1 MAVAGD
7 LNGQFAEVA
16 LEGLPAL
23 AVAGVASGI
32 GHRLVAFMAQVLSQL
47 SVQGS
52 LDQQLGQL
60 LEQTV
65 LADEVFGLLVVG
77 QQARQQFF
85 GYVVFLGA
93 HCAYGQAGLRRRLIV
108 RLHKILH
115 TLGLA
120 ADLGPQCLF
129 PTEVLKALVDELQA
143 YLALVPGYAPRTA
156 AFARATRTLDLL
168 RQRITPAPGPASTPT
183 VAIPSGE
190 HFMTWLQQG
199 VAARR
204 LIINDAKALVHTV
217 SDTAYLVSP
226 GVFQRYAQE
235 HPQVDALARQDKQQD
250 WQWVQKRFEKL
261 QLHRKHQNGL
271 NIWTCEVTGPRKSRR
286 LHRYLLENGSLVFAE
301 IPPNNPYLALPQA
314 G

>member
-1 MAVAGD
+1 MAIAGD

-115 TLGLA
+115 TLQTEGARSWREVRA
-120 ADLGPQCLF
+120 AQSATATPSTA
-129 PTEVLKALVDELQA
+129 P
-143 YLALVPGYAPRTA
+143 PG
-156 AFARATRTLDLL
+156 
-168 RQRITPAPGPASTPT
+168 S
-183 VAIPSGE
+183 
-190 HFMTWLQQG
+190 
-199 VAARR
+199 
-204 LIINDAKALVHTV
+204 
-217 SDTAYLVSP
+217 
-226 GVFQRYAQE
+226 
-235 HPQVDALARQDKQQD
+235 
-250 WQWVQKRFEKL
+250 
-261 QLHRKHQNGL
+261 
-271 NIWTCEVTGPRKSRR
+271 SRR
-286 LHRYLLENGSLVFAE
+286 ETPLCACAACSGSLGHAA
-301 IPPNNPYLALPQA
+301 ILPVVPRSCHSGLTGAMSQA
-314 G
+314 